1 MRISLV
7 EILFFILL
15 TIGFTYLFSG
25 GTLFGKKKK
34 RKSNDIDNGLG
45 SKDTKYDLDV
55 LSFEGIVDMLSLCLI
70 DPNDTDPRTSAA
82 NLLKVLHKRIDNKEQ
97 LKQVSLETK
106 KKLSTILVSF
116 LEMNDISVETLQDVI
131 VAVGLY
137 ALDDT
142 ALQTMISD
150 DGGIKALIQCLKTNT
165 SVDYRDVTKWYFWA
179 FTVCFDRSLS
189 YLFFLID

>member
-1 MRISLV
+1 M
-7 EILFFILL
+7 EMLFFVVM

-34 RKSNDIDNGLG
+34 SKSNESDNSRGKAIDLE
-45 SKDTKYDLDV
+45 V

-70 DPNDTDPRTSAA
+70 DPNDADPRTSAA
-82 NLLKVLHKRIDNKEQ
+82 SLLKVLHKRLDDKEQ

-116 LEMNDISVETLQDVI
+116 LEMSAISAETLQDVI
-131 VAVGLY
+131 VSVGLY
-137 ALDDT
+137 VLDDA

-150 DGGIKALIQCLKTNT
+150 DGGVKALIQSLKTNT
-165 SVDYRDVTKWYFWA
+165 SMDYRDITKWYFWA
-179 FTVCFDRSLS
+179 FTVCL
-189 YLFFLID
+189 YLFPSS